1 VRLPLLALALPYLLA
16 SLAGCRCGAPG
27 ARSGKGGVAVEVID
41 PEELGRTTAAA
52 EREPNDTRKHA
63 QELPLEGGVEGTIGA
78 GKTERGDADWYR
90 VTVNAD
96 DQILT
101 ATLSGIAGLD
111 LVLEAWSASARLMR
125 VSNGKEG
132 EGETLVNLAAA
143 RGESYL
149 LVREAKGRSASGR
162 YRLSYKL
169 RPIEEGEEREP
180 NYRASLAS
188 PLPLGGEATGY
199 LGWHTDTDWY
209 RVNLEGS
216 LAADGARLR
225 VEYDGLDEVR
235 ANLSLRTAT
244 GSVLQER
251 SGAAGEPI
259 ILANLAAGEGQKE
272 LLVVV
277 RCGYQA
283 NVETRYSIRVTSTV
297 PPGPTEAEP
306 NDTPATATPILPGTL
321 LSGTL
326 GDTADRDLYLVKAST
341 PQSSGPMRVT
351 VTPPL
356 GLDVAVALL
365 GEDGKPLFEL
375 DEGQAREPETIAALE
390 LRGGK
395 ALIQVRAPRRQSLNA
410 VSPYRIRIDPL
421 PAGRWERE
429 PNATTASATPLEAGE
444 LRGFLH
450 PKKDVDLFRLTGN
463 GKVKLTVSAPRLQ
476 PRLKLGEAGGGT
488 LGSAAADST
497 GTAVLEAELASG
509 KEYVLEL
516 SDAAGASNPR
526 DPYLIKWEAP

>member
-1 VRLPLLALALPYLLA
+1 MRVPRLPLLLLVA
-16 SLAGCRCGAPG
+16 GLAGCRCGAPG

-78 GKTERGDADWYR
+78 GKPERGDADWYR
-90 VTVNAD
+90 VTVGAD

-101 ATLSGIAGLD
+101 ATLSGIAELD

-132 EGETLVNLAAA
+132 EGETLVNLSAA

-149 LVREAKGRSASGR
+149 LVREAKGRSAGGR

-235 ANLSLRTAT
+235 ANLSLRSAV
-244 GSVLQER
+244 GAVLQER
-251 SGAAGEPI
+251 SGAGGEPI
-259 ILANLAAGEGQKE
+259 ILANLAASEGQRE
-272 LLVVV
+272 LFVVV

-283 NVETRYSIRVTSTV
+283 NVETRYSIRVSSTV

-326 GDTADRDLYLVKAST
+326 GDTADRDLYLVKAS

-356 GLDVAVALL
+356 GLDVAVAVV
-365 GEDGKPLFEL
+365 GEDGKPLLEL
-375 DEGQAREPETIAALE
+375 DEGQPREPETIPALE

-395 ALIQVRAPRRQSLNA
+395 ALVQVRAPRRQSLNA
-410 VSPYRIRIDPL
+410 VSPYRIRVDPL

-429 PNATTASATPLEAGE
+429 PN
-444 LRGFLH
+444 
-450 PKKDVDLFRLTGN
+450 
-463 GKVKLTVSAPRLQ
+463 
-476 PRLKLGEAGGGT
+476 
-488 LGSAAADST
+488 GSA
-497 GTAVLEAELASG
+497 G
-509 KEYVLEL
+509 
-516 SDAAGASNPR
+516 
-526 DPYLIKWEAP
+526 